1 MIHKIFLFG
10 LDRAG
15 KTVITNYLTNKV
27 VDKTF
32 NPTLAP
38 NQQLLVLKKLQS
50 RIWDM
55 PGQQKFRNM
64 WVNYITGSELLV
76 CVVDTADTS
85 RYMEIKKELD
95 EVVAKVHEKLNPI
108 PPLLI
113 LYHKMDLP
121 ESQAN
126 LKKIQTLFDIKR
138 LYRGE
143 ILQLE
148 TSIKHTESLEKIFPI
163 ISEIFKE

>member
-76 CVVDTADTS
+76 CVIDTADIA
-85 RYMEIKKELD
+85 RYDEIKKELD
-95 EVVAKVHEKLNPI
+95 EVITKVHEKLNPV
-108 PPLLI
+108 PPLLM

-121 ESQAN
+121 ESQSN
-126 LKKIQTLFDIKR
+126 IQNAKAKFNVQGQ
-138 LYRGE
+138 YRGE
-143 ILQLE
+143 SLQLE
-148 TSIKHTESLEKIFPI
+148 TSVQKPESLEQIYPI
-163 ISEIFKE
+163 IAQYFKE